1 MLFLLTDSPQK
12 LNFKKVNGT
21 LLIIFYV
28 GPSSPQ
34 PQRIPFLLKTHT
46 KNILL
51 QVAGGNTPIIV
62 LKRMLGHFVK
72 IPPLKNILEF

>member
-12 LNFKKVNGT
+12 LNLKKVNGT

-46 KNILL
+46 KKHSS
-51 QVAGGNTPIIV
+51 ASGWW
-62 LKRMLGHFVK
+62 
-72 IPPLKNILEF
+72 

>member
-1 MLFLLTDSPQK
+1 MVSFIDHYNVISVDRFSSKTK
-12 LNFKKVNGT
+12 LKKVNGT

-46 KNILL
+46 KKHSS
-51 QVAGGNTPIIV
+51 ASGWW
-62 LKRMLGHFVK
+62 
-72 IPPLKNILEF
+72 

>member
-1 MLFLLTDSPQK
+1 MIIIMLFLLTDSPQK
-12 LNFKKVNGT
+12 LNLKKVNGT

-46 KNILL
+46 KKHSS
-51 QVAGGNTPIIV
+51 ASGWW
-62 LKRMLGHFVK
+62 
-72 IPPLKNILEF
+72 